1 MDWGMIISDVIQS
14 ENVSI
19 YIHFQTGNLISD
31 HTIQIGEST
40 ATETGDIFN
49 HAELNEEKP
58 LKQNQVLE
66 RLDSLSSSNLN
77 QGERRDSNS
86 SAQVSFEASGV
97 RPKKPC
103 NCTKSACLKL

>member
-1 MDWGMIISDVIQS
+1 MIADQNLQLAEGTHIES
-14 ENVSI
+14 ED
-19 YIHFQTGNLISD
+19 LINHVEQND
-31 HTIQIGEST
+31 EKTI
-40 ATETGDIFN
+40 
-49 HAELNEEKP
+49 
-58 LKQNQVLE
+58 KQNQGLE

-103 NCTKSACLKL
+103 NCTKLACLKL

>member
-1 MDWGMIISDVIQS
+1 MIADQNVQLAEGTHIES
-14 ENVSI
+14 ED
-19 YIHFQTGNLISD
+19 LISHVEQND
-31 HTIQIGEST
+31 EKTI
-40 ATETGDIFN
+40 
-49 HAELNEEKP
+49 
-58 LKQNQVLE
+58 KQNQGLE